1 MAKPAG
7 RVSAGIV
14 LFRRRGGV
22 LEVLLGHPGG
32 PYFARKD
39 EGHWSIPK
47 GEVDDGEDDLRLVA
61 LREFEEETGQSIG
74 VAPEALLELGD
85 IVQKGGKRVVAWAAE
100 GDVDPAAARSNTFE
114 LEWPP
119 RSGRR
124 IEVPEIDRVDWF
136 GPADARRVIK
146 PTQIPL
152 LDRLEELLRNP
163 DGRD

>member
-100 GDVDPAAARSNTFE
+100 GDVDRIDAVIALARE
-114 LEWPP
+114 QAEA
-119 RSGRR
+119 
-124 IEVPEIDRVDWF
+124 V
-136 GPADARRVIK
+136 
-146 PTQIPL
+146 
-152 LDRLEELLRNP
+152 
-163 DGRD
+163 DGRPNHALSSDRAAQRGTTPLYRSLVSTAEAKRAQVKAEIVREHHQ